1 VGSTIIVRS
10 DARAAHVRRPRCR
23 MADVA
28 FAMLFAICATLGTT
42 ACGPTG
48 KQRQQMMLLQEEQAE
63 AAAAARAEA
72 AGLAPGET
80 GAPDVPAAGAAH
92 VGGAP
97 GTVPGGAPAP
107 VIDAGHYRLAPG
119 DIIDVT
125 FPFHPEEDLRAPV
138 RNDGRFNLPI
148 TGDLLVAGYTPEDLE
163 RVITEKA
170 SVRLKGPAVSVTI
183 VELAEHRVFVT
194 GQVARP
200 GYAPYRPGMTAMQ
213 AIVERGGFVD
223 DAKTDEI
230 VHIQRV
236 NGQVRNSKLDLQAIY
251 EAGGNDTT
259 AMAPNDI
266 LVVPRTWV
274 GDADVFVDQWIRGL
288 LPTIP
293 VPTYDLTTYFLF

>member
-1 VGSTIIVRS
+1 MGSANIVRS
-10 DARAAHVRRPRCR
+10 GARAARVRRVRR
-23 MADVA
+23 RVADVA
-28 FAMLFAICATLGTT
+28 FAMLVATCASLILS

-72 AGLAPGET
+72 AGLAPAEP
-80 GAPDVPAAGAAH
+80 GASGIPAADAARI
-92 VGGAP
+92 GGAP
-97 GTVPGGAPAP
+97 GTVPGGAPMP
-107 VIDAGHYRLAPG
+107 VIDAEHYRLAPG

-125 FPFHPEEDLRAPV
+125 FPFHPEEDLRAPI

-148 TGDLLVAGYTPEDLE
+148 TGDVMAAGYTPEDLK
-163 RVITEKA
+163 RVIAEKS
-170 SVRLKGPAVSVTI
+170 SVRLKGPVVNVT
-183 VELAEHRVFVT
+183 VVQMAEHRVFVT

-200 GYAPYRPGMTAMQ
+200 GFAVYHPGMTAME

-230 VHIQRV
+230 VHIHRV
-236 NGQVRNSKLDLQAIY
+236 DGEVRNTKIDLKAIY
-251 EAGGNDTT
+251 ASGGNDTT
-259 AMAPNDI
+259 EMGPNDI